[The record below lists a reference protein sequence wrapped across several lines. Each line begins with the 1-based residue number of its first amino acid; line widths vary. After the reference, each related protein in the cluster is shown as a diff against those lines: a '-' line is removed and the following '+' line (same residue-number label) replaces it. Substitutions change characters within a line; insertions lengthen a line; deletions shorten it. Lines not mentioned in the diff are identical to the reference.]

1 MMEWSGLSKQ
11 AFVTVQRRFRDE
23 AARSFGFLG
32 TEFGFAGP
40 EMHGVALPVVSFVG
54 SGVRYRIMLDAQDQL
69 VVTRVDVDLGRPAT
83 RLTAKLEDLV
93 QAAGVGVRN
102 HVALSARSL
111 KSLRRALESQARFVR
126 LLQPYVGPGG
136 IVDLMRKA
144 NAREWSGP

>member
-23 AARSFGFLG
+23 VARTFGFLG

-54 SGVRYRIMLDAQDQL
+54 SGVRYRIMLDTQDQL
-69 VVTRVDVDLGRPAT
+69 VLTHVDVDPGCPAT

-111 KSLRRALESQARFVR
+111 KSLRRALESQARLVR
-126 LLQPYVGPGG
+126 LLQSYVGPGG

-144 NAREWSGP
+144 NVRE